1 MKRLAMCV
9 TVAAAALLTACGSS
23 MSTGAMRPDAA
34 TQLQSDVLVLTKQ
47 AAARNWQ
54 GARTAL
60 STLRADLDAS
70 VSAGAISPA
79 RAAEIEST
87 IAQVAAEI
95 PAAVTATPT
104 PKPTP
109 TTSTPARKPAP
120 APPPPKKH
128 GHGHG

>member
-1 MKRLAMCV
+1 
-9 TVAAAALLTACGSS
+9 

-70 VSAGAISPA
+70 VSAGAISPT

-87 IAQVAAEI
+87 IAQVSAEI
-95 PAAVTATPT
+95 PAAVTPTPT
-104 PKPTP
+104 PTR
-109 TTSTPARKPAP
+109 TTSAPVRKPAP
-120 APPPPKKH
+120 APAPPKKH
-128 GHGHG
+128 GHGHDDG